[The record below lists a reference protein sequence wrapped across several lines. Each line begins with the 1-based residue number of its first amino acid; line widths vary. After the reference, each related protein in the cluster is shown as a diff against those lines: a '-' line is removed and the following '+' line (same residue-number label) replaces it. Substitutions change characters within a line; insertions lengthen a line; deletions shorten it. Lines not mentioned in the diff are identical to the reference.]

1 MACAIKRL
9 AVGGGEALPATAD
22 PIADQLPIAAYRII
36 RFTVTEILGIGGTM
50 IEKTYSRT
58 DLMHRA
64 GLKKADLDYCL
75 AQGVLHP
82 MQAAAGRGR
91 PLIYGQ
97 ADLVVAGLIVELKRH
112 NVATSRMRELAD
124 SLYRAIRLARGFG
137 TALAQ
142 IPGVAGPVIA
152 AAAAQDGAAV
162 PMSEA
167 TDAAG
172 RASST
177 TGAPTLIQAVEL
189 DHYHRLLDPAYLSA
203 VPPLYLLDIPADDD
217 LGLVWRSPGDPS
229 PVEAGETTSCLT
241 ISITAINRGV
251 FLKVDAGK

>member
-1 MACAIKRL
+1 
-9 AVGGGEALPATAD
+9 
-22 PIADQLPIAAYRII
+22 
-36 RFTVTEILGIGGTM
+36 M
-50 IEKTYSRT
+50 IENTYSRT
-58 DLMHRA
+58 DLMQRA

-112 NVATSRMRELAD
+112 NVATSRMRELAN
-124 SLYRAIRLARGFG
+124 SLYRAIRLARSFG

-152 AAAAQDGAAV
+152 AASAQDGAAI
-162 PMSEA
+162 PMSEPTNA
-167 TDAAG
+167 AAG
-172 RASST
+172 RAPST

-189 DHYHRLLDPAYLSA
+189 DYYHRLLNPAYLSA
-203 VPPLYLLDIPADDD
+203 APPLYLLDIPADDD

-229 PVEAGETTSCLT
+229 PVDAGETTSCLT
-241 ISITAINRGV
+241 ISITAINRGL
-251 FLKVDAGK
+251 FLKMDAGK